1 MEAKA
6 TPLLKFIKENQ
17 KNQLVIPIYQRL
29 YSWEKE
35 QCKELWDD
43 IIKIGGND
51 KMDGHFI
58 GSILYVL
65 DGITH
70 SDNALLI
77 IDGQQRLTTITLLLT
92 ALRDHL
98 SDEVKRKEIEDH
110 YLINSDKDGDKKF
123 RLILSDSDKDTLLS
137 LIDKDRRKPSEPS
150 SKIVENFKLF
160 EKWVSN
166 TDKLETIFK
175 GLDKLMIVE
184 IALEKGKDDPQ
195 LIFESMNLKGIKLTQ
210 TDLIRSYIIMET
222 EVEKREGFYNKYWRA
237 MEEKFKQNAMEEKFK
252 QNAME
257 EKFKQNKELFDRFV
271 RHYLTIKTREIPNN
285 NEVYVALKDYRQ
297 KEGIG
302 IEDLLKDLQKYC
314 EYFCQIVFK
323 KEENKD
329 LNKAL
334 GFLVDLKMDVI
345 YPLLLELYSDYRD
358 GVLSEDD
365 FRSSIALIES
375 YICRR
380 KVCGIPSN
388 GLNKFFASFVR
399 YIQKDEYF
407 KSLKAHF
414 GLSGNNQ
421 RFPDDDEFKEKFIR
435 KDFYKFELIK
445 YFFDRMENFGR
456 QERVYTREYTIEH
469 IMSQKLTEEWEKDL
483 GQDHE
488 RIHTQYL
495 HTIGNLTLTGY
506 NSEYSNKSFQEK
518 RDMEKGFKNSPLR
531 LNQGLKDSFGEE
543 EIKKRANDLADLALK
558 IWTYPKLDAET
569 LEKYKP
575 KKDKKAETLEKYKPK
590 KDKKAETLEKYKPKK
605 ENKPKKE
612 KKVYDLSSYKFGS
625 HSRELFD
632 TLRREIKAL
641 DERIAESFMKAYI
654 TYRFDTIFMSIVPS
668 KNGLTLMLKIK
679 FSELQ
684 DEIKE
689 KLEIRDV
696 SNIGHACIGDIEIK
710 LETKENI
717 PYCLGLIKQVL
728 EKQMGSR
735 NRQ

>member
-1 MEAKA
+1 MEADA
-6 TPLLKFIKENQ
+6 TTLLNFIKGNQ

-35 QCKELWDD
+35 QCKQLWDD

-65 DGITH
+65 DSITH
-70 SDNALLI
+70 SNNALLI
-77 IDGQQRLTTITLLLT
+77 IDGQQRLTTITLLLA

-98 SDEVKRKEIEDH
+98 NDEVKRKEIEDH

-123 RLILSDSDKDTLLS
+123 RLILSESDKDTLLS

-175 GLDKLMIVE
+175 GLEKLMIVE

-195 LIFESMNLKGIKLTQ
+195 LIFESMNSKGIGLTQ
-210 TDLIRSYIIMET
+210 TDLIRNYIVMET
-222 EVEKREGFYNKYWRA
+222 EIEKQEGFYNKYWRA
-237 MEEKFKQNAMEEKFK
+237 MEEEFKQDKK
-252 QNAME
+252 W
-257 EKFKQNKELFDRFV
+257 LDRFV
-271 RHYLTIKTREIPNN
+271 RHYLTIKTKIPKINK
-285 NEVYVALKDYRQ
+285 VYVALKDYRQ

-314 EYFCQIVFK
+314 GYFCQIVFK
-323 KEENKD
+323 KEADKD

-334 GFLVDLKMDVI
+334 GFLVDLEMDVI
-345 YPLLLELYSDYRD
+345 YPLLLELYSDYSD
-358 GVLSEDD
+358 GVLSKDD

-380 KVCGIPSN
+380 AVCGLGTNS
-388 GLNKFFASFVR
+388 LNKVFPSFTKH
-399 YIQKDEYF
+399 IQKDEYF

-414 GLSGNNQ
+414 GYLTEKQ
-421 RFPDDDEFKEKFIR
+421 RFPNNDEFKDCFITI
-435 KDFYKFELIK
+435 DFYKFK
-445 YFFDRMENFGR
+445 KNQYFFERLENFNTKEPVNTKGL
-456 QERVYTREYTIEH
+456 TIEH
-469 IMSQKLTEEWEKDL
+469 IMPQKLTEEWERDL
-483 GQDHE
+483 GENFQE
-488 RIHTQYL
+488 IHDKYL

-506 NSEYSNKSFQEK
+506 NNEYSNKSFQEK
-518 RDMEKGFKNSPLR
+518 RDMEKDFKDSPLR
-531 LNQGLKDSFGEE
+531 LNQSLRDLKSFGEE

-575 KKDKKAETLEKYKPK
+575 KKDKK
-590 KDKKAETLEKYKPKK
+590 
-605 ENKPKKE
+605 E

-632 TLRREIKAL
+632 ILSKEIKAL
-641 DERIAESFMKAYI
+641 DEKILEKFNKMCISYK
-654 TYRFDTIFMSIVPS
+654 FDTNFVSIVPL
-668 KNGLTLMLKIK
+668 KNGGLNLYLNMP
-679 FSELQ
+679 FYELQ
-684 DEIKE
+684 DEKNLA
-689 KLEIRDV
+689 KKAKG
-696 SNIGHACIGDIEIK
+696 NYGNGDIEVK

-717 PYCLGLIKQVL
+717 PYCLGLIKQAL
-728 EKQMGSR
+728 EKQMGGR

>member
-1 MEAKA
+1 MKEDAKKAKPMEVGVIE
-6 TPLLKFIKENQ
+6 LLNFIKDNQ

-43 IIKIGGND
+43 IVKTGGSD
-51 KMDGHFI
+51 QIERHFI
-58 GSILYVL
+58 GFILYVYVL
-65 DGITH
+65 DRTTH
-70 SDNALLI
+70 SDNTLLI

-98 SDEVKRKEIEDH
+98 SDEVKRKEIENH

-123 RLILSDSDKDTLLS
+123 RLILSESDKDTLLY

-160 EKWVSN
+160 EEWVSN

-175 GLDKLMIVE
+175 GLEKLMIVK

-195 LIFESMNLKGIKLTQ
+195 LIFESMNSKGMELTQ
-210 TDLIRSYIIMET
+210 TDLIRNYVVMET
-222 EVEKREGFYNKYWRA
+222 EIEKQEGFYNKYWRA
-237 MEEKFKQNAMEEKFK
+237 MEEE
-252 QNAME
+252 
-257 EKFKQNKELFDRFV
+257 FKQNKKWFDRFV
-271 RHYLTIKTREIPNN
+271 RHYLTIKTREIPNIN
-285 NEVYVALKDYRQ
+285 KVYVALKDYRQ

-314 EYFCQIVFK
+314 GYFCQIVFK
-323 KEENKD
+323 KEADKD

-334 GFLVDLKMDVI
+334 GFLVDLEMDVI
-345 YPLLLELYSDYRD
+345 YPLLLELYSDYSD
-358 GVLSEDD
+358 GVLSKADLIPI
-365 FRSSIALIES
+365 IALIES

-380 KVCGIPSN
+380 VVCGLGTNS
-388 GLNKFFASFVR
+388 LNKVFSSFAKH
-399 YIQKDEYF
+399 IQKDEYF

-414 GLSGNNQ
+414 GYLTEKQ
-421 RFPDDDEFKEKFIR
+421 RFPNNDEFRNLFITI
-435 KDFYKFELIK
+435 DFYHFKK
-445 YFFDRMENFGR
+445 NRYFFERLENFDR
-456 QERVYTREYTIEH
+456 KERVYTHEYTIEH
-469 IMSQKLTEEWEKDL
+469 IMPQTLTEEWERDL
-483 GQDHE
+483 GE
-488 RIHTQYL
+488 NFKEIHNKYKYL

-518 RDMEKGFKNSPLR
+518 QGMEKGFKDSPLK
-531 LNQGLKDSFGEE
+531 LNQGLRDLKSFGEE

-558 IWTYPKLDAET
+558 IWTYPKLNAET

-575 KKDKKAETLEKYKPK
+575 KKDKK
-590 KDKKAETLEKYKPKK
+590 
-605 ENKPKKE
+605 E
-612 KKVYDLSSYKFGS
+612 KKVYDLNSYNFGS

-632 TLRREIKAL
+632 ILRKEIKAL
-641 DERIAESFMKAYI
+641 DEKIAEKFNQDYISYIFDKNFVDIVVQTKGLKLYLNMK
-654 TYRFDTIFMSIVPS
+654 F
-668 KNGLTLMLKIK
+668 N
-679 FSELQ
+679 ELQ
-684 DEIKE
+684 DEKN
-689 KLEIRDV
+689 LARDMT
-696 SNIGHACIGDIEIK
+696 NKGHLGNGDIEVK

-728 EKQMGSR
+728 EKQMGGR